1 MHILYFCED
10 TCMKIGV
17 LKEIKPQE
25 RRVALT
31 PPGAAEII
39 NHGHSLMVEKSA
51 GLGSGFTDA
60 EYEAAGAEIID
71 SADIVWQDSEM
82 IIKVK
87 EPIEEEFSRMREGQV
102 LFTYLHLAADERL
115 TRTLLEKKVIGI
127 AYETVQTDNGLLP
140 LLTPMSEIAGRLS
153 VQAGCRCLETIN
165 GGRGLLLAG
174 VPGVRPAEVTILGG
188 GVSGINAAHLAAGMG
203 ARVTIID
210 VSADRMRY
218 IEDIFHSR
226 VVTIMSSPSN
236 IRACLAQS
244 DLVIGAVLIPG
255 AKTPKLVKKEDLNVM
270 KKGAA
275 IVDIAIDQGG
285 CTEMS
290 RPTTHAEPA
299 FMVDGVVLY
308 CVANMP
314 GAVPLTSTYA
324 LTNVTLPYAL
334 QIADRG
340 ADEAIRS
347 NSALRKGLN
356 VYRGKLT
363 SEQVAQA
370 HGMNCD
376 DQKIA

>member
-1 MHILYFCED
+1 M
-10 TCMKIGV
+10 
-17 LKEIKPQE
+17 
-25 RRVALT
+25 
-31 PPGAAEII
+31 
-39 NHGHSLMVEKSA
+39 
-51 GLGSGFTDA
+51 
-60 EYEAAGAEIID
+60 
-71 SADIVWQDSEM
+71 VWQDSEM

-87 EPIEEEFSRMREGQV
+87 EPIEEEFSRMREGQI

-174 VPGVRPAEVTILGG
+174 VPGVRPAEVTIIGG
-188 GVSGINAAHLAAGMG
+188 GVSGINAAHLAVGMG

-236 IRACLAQS
+236 IRACLSQS

-255 AKTPKLVKKEDLNVM
+255 AKTPKLVKKEDLTVM

-290 RPTTHAEPA
+290 RPTTHAEPT

-334 QIADRG
+334 QIADQG
-340 ADEAIRS
+340 ADEAIDS
-347 NSALRKGLN
+347 NSSLRKGLN
-356 VYRGKLT
+356 VYKGKLT
-363 SEQVAQA
+363 SKQVAQA
-370 HGMNCD
+370 HGMNYN